1 MKSTLT
7 VTKISYAH
15 GYADVTT
22 CEVAPDGSRDGFE
35 TMRLTFD
42 SLASKAEPKEDVDT
56 QLGAI
61 ASERGL
67 DY

>member
-1 MKSTLT
+1 MKSTLS

-35 TMRLTFD
+35 SHRLTFD
-42 SLASKAEPKEDVDT
+42 ALASEDEAKADVDA
-56 QLGAI
+56 QLKAI

-67 DY
+67 NY

>member
-35 TMRLTFD
+35 SLRLTFD
-42 SLASKAEPKEDVDT
+42 GLASEADAKADVDA
-56 QLGAI
+56 QLKAI
-61 ASERGL
+61 AAERGL